1 MERPTGLKRVT
12 AQIGLA
18 LAWLFAAA
26 VVVQIFLAGLALFD
40 NASRWAN
47 HKSFGMM
54 IGPLVL
60 LLVVTVLIGRLPRR
74 IVGMSLVLLVLY
86 LIQISLPSVGGYTA
100 ALHPLV
106 AFAVL
111 GLPVQIGFRLLGYLR
126 QSTRA
131 TARGH
136 IATERS
142 SSSWTSS

>member
-18 LAWLFAAA
+18 LAWLFAAG

-54 IGPLVL
+54 IGILPIL
-60 LLVVTVLIGRLPRR
+60 LLIVVVVGRLPRP
-74 IVGMSLVLLVLY
+74 IIGASAILLVLY
-86 LIQISLPSVGGYTA
+86 IVQISLPGAGGYVA

-111 GLPVQIGFRLLGYLR
+111 GLPAQIGFRLLGYLR
-126 QSTRA
+126 HPSLAAAQGGINERT
-131 TARGH
+131 
-136 IATERS
+136 RS
-142 SSSWTSS
+142 SWNPS